1 MKIHS
6 YQVILFGK
14 DVKLQKETHKD
25 LAVVVTENLVL
36 SADKNQIVLKQKI
49 TIELPPSSS
58 RIGLRSKYVL
68 VTIIPIITIIIG
80 VQ

>member
-1 MKIHS
+1 M
-6 YQVILFGK
+6 
-14 DVKLQKETHKD
+14 
-25 LAVVVTENLVL
+25 AVFVTENLVL

-49 TIELPPSSS
+49 TTELPPSSS

-68 VTIIPIITIIIG
+68 VTIILIITIIVG